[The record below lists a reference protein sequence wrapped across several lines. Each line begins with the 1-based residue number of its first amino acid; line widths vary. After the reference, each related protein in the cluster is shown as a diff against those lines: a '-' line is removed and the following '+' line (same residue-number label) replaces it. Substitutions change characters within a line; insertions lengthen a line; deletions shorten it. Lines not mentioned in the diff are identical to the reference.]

1 MAIHY
6 DFYKT
11 TGHYADEKKPW
22 HVRLVQNGTTETED
36 MMQRI
41 ETGTTLTMADLKG
54 ALDAFVSQIT
64 QSLEDGRAVHIDG
77 LGHFSLSIGGE
88 VQETEDGKLRLK
100 HAAVRSVNFRPEP
113 SLLRRLSS
121 ATFTSKDHRGR
132 HSAALNEAELPTT
145 LAALCEEKGHFTT
158 HDFRRAFHLTHSTAQ
173 RRLQSLCDDG
183 VIENAG
189 SPRFALY
196 RMKGE

>member
-22 HVRLVQNGTTETED
+22 HVRLVRNGTTETED

-41 ETGTTLTMADLKG
+41 EEGTTLTISDLKG
-54 ALDAFVSQIT
+54 ALDAFVSQIV
-64 QSLEDGRAVHIDG
+64 QSLEDGRTVHIDG
-77 LGHFSLSIGGE
+77 LGHFSLSIGGDV
-88 VQETEDGKLRLK
+88 VQTEDGKLRLK
-100 HAAVRSVNFRPEP
+100 RAAVRSVNFRAEP

-132 HSAALNEAELPTT
+132 RSAAVNETELPAV
-145 LAALCEEKGHFTT
+145 LAALCEGKGYFTSR
-158 HDFRRAFHLTHSTAQ
+158 DFRQALHLTSTTAN
-173 RRLQSLCDDG
+173 RRLRGLCDEG
-183 VIENAG
+183 VIENVG

-196 RMKGE
+196 RVKR